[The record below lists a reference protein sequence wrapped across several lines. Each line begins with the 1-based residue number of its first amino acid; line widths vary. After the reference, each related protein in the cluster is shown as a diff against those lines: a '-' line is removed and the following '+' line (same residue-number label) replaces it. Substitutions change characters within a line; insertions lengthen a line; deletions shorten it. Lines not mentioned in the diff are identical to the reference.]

1 MVSRLSNKAMIT
13 RKSSEKGFTLIDLAI
28 YSGLLG
34 ILLVILSEL
43 FISIV
48 QLQLSSGAQGAVEQ
62 NGAYILSRT
71 TYDLRRATL
80 VTLPVLGG
88 TTATLSASIADGGI
102 EVPYRYELEN
112 QNLILTVGSETTQL
126 NSSDTEVADF
136 LVTKVGNSG
145 QIATARDT
153 IVIGFTV
160 RSKGVTS
167 AGQKE
172 RQYRTTVSLR

>member
-1 MVSRLSNKAMIT
+1 MIT
-13 RKSSEKGFTLIDLAI
+13 KTSSEKGFTLIDLAI

-71 TYDLRRATL
+71 TFDLRRATR
-80 VTLPVLGG
+80 VALPLLGE

-112 QNLILTVGSETTQL
+112 HNLILTVGSETSQL
-126 NSSDTEVADF
+126 NSADTEVADF
-136 LVTKVGNSG
+136 TVTKVGNSG
-145 QIATARDT
+145 QLITARDT
-153 IVIGFTV
+153 IIVGFTIK
-160 RSKGVTS
+160 SKGVTS
-167 AGQKE
+167 SGQKE
-172 RQYRTTVSLR
+172 RQYRTAVSLR